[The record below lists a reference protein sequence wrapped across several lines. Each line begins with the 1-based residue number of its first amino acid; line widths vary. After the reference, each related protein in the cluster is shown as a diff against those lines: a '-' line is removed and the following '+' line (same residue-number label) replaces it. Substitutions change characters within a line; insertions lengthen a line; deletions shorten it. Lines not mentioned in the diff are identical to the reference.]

1 MGQHHPEIIIQTP
14 IYYVKSHKM
23 FSNLPK
29 NNLGIEEQSIS
40 STKLG
45 NSPQEERRNDPKED
59 DSTSFSLN
67 CRTG

>member
-45 NSPQEERRNDPKED
+45 NSPQEEEMIQKKMIP
-59 DSTSFSLN
+59 LALV
-67 CRTG
+67 

>member
-23 FSNLPK
+23 LSNLPK
-29 NNLGIEEQSIS
+29 NNLEVAEQSIS

-45 NSPQEERRNDPKED
+45 SIVPKKKEEMIQNKKKMIP
-59 DSTSFSLN
+59 LALV
-67 CRTG
+67 